1 MINNISKTEMI
12 KLFTRTYKIANISKV
27 YQNKPAELP
36 ILQDVRSIPS
46 FLNGVRPNN
55 IQDIEVPVNMDL
67 GEKLYENR
75 TIREK

>member
-1 MINNISKTEMI
+1 MINNINKNEMI
-12 KLFTRTYKIANISKV
+12 KLFTRTYKIANITKV
-27 YQNKPAELP
+27 YQNKPVDLP
-36 ILQDVRSIPS
+36 LLQDVRSIPS

-55 IQDIEVPVNMDL
+55 LKEIEVPVNMDI

>member
-1 MINNISKTEMI
+1 MINNINKNEMI
-12 KLFTRTYKIANISKV
+12 KLFTRTYKIANITKV

-36 ILQDVRSIPS
+36 LLQDVRSIPS

-55 IQDIEVPVNMDL
+55 LKEIEVPVNMDV